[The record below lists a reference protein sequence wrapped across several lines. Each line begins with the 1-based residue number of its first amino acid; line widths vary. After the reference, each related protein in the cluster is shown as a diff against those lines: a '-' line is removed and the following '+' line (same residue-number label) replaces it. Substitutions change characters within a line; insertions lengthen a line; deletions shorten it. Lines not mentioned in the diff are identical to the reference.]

1 MSIKIIIQIYFEICN
16 RFTIAWVPEFDPDLM
31 YNFVGIVVW
40 LSNVE
45 VDDNTTDLFS
55 AEIHETFKIRL
66 D

>member
-1 MSIKIIIQIYFEICN
+1 MCN

-55 AEIHETFKIRL
+55 AEIQETFKIRSH
-66 D
+66 